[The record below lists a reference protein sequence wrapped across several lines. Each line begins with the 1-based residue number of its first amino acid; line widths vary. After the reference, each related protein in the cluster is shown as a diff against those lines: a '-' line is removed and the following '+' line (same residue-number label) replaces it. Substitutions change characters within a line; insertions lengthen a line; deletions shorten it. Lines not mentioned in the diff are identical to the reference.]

1 MTCSSAAWT
10 STPGS
15 STDTNK
21 SKRNAL
27 GAFLFRVQERRVGH
41 NVGTANGKTGFG
53 AFFGEETV
61 DKQAKRDIMNQEL
74 NSLAWIGTSTSPPPG
89 KRAAGWCE
97 AERGGA
103 ENHPGASC

>member
-1 MTCSSAAWT
+1 M
-10 STPGS
+10 
-15 STDTNK
+15 
-21 SKRNAL
+21 

-74 NSLAWIGTSTSPPPG
+74 NSFGVDRDEYAPAPCKESRRLV
-89 KRAAGWCE
+89 
-97 AERGGA
+97 RGG
-103 ENHPGASC
+103 EGKGGKSPWSLLLKDDASRCGRVTGVIPSACDSRQ